1 MINTHT
7 ESPGA
12 TVAPWLL
19 YLLMAG
25 LAICL
30 LPTYYSFAHTVWGR
44 DDSGHG
50 PIILGIAFWL
60 MWRERQTFWALPA
73 EGAAPIAG
81 LGVMALAMGVYVLG
95 RSQGIDTV
103 EGASHI
109 FALMSCMLLLR
120 GWAGVRV
127 LWFPLAFLIFMVP
140 VPGIV
145 AQMLTLP
152 LKSAVSFCAEN
163 ILHVMGYPMARS
175 GVVLMVGPYQLLV
188 ADACSGLNSIFTL
201 ESLGLVYMKLMNYRS
216 TARNAILA
224 FMILPI
230 SFVANTTRV
239 ISLVLVTYYFG
250 DEFAQG
256 IFHETA
262 GLILFSVALVLIYG
276 FDLFLSKFFNEAQ
289 HGAS

>member
-1 MINTHT
+1 MTNTHI
-7 ESPGA
+7 EPQGA
-12 TVAPWLL
+12 QIAPWLA
-19 YLLMAG
+19 YLLAAA

-30 LPTYYSFAHTVWGR
+30 LPTYYDFSHSVWGR

-60 MWRERQTFWALPA
+60 MWRERQVFWGLPA
-73 EGAAPIAG
+73 VGAPVAG
-81 LGVMALAMGVYVLG
+81 LGVMAFAMAVYVLG

-127 LWFPLAFLIFMVP
+127 FWFPLVFMIFMVP

-163 ILHVMGYPMARS
+163 LLHMLGYPMARS
-175 GVVLMVGPYQLLV
+175 GVVLVVGPYQLLV

-216 TARNAILA
+216 PSRNIILA
-224 FMILPI
+224 LMILPI
-230 SFVANTTRV
+230 SFIANTTRV
-239 ISLVLVTYYFG
+239 ISLVLVTYYLG
-250 DEFAQG
+250 DEVAQG
-256 IFHETA
+256 VFHEMA

-276 FDLFLSKFFNEAQ
+276 FDRFLSRFFSEVS
-289 HGAS
+289 HGAQ

>member
-1 MINTHT
+1 MTNSHT
-7 ESPGA
+7 ESSGA
-12 TVAPWLL
+12 PLAPWLL
-19 YLLMAG
+19 FLLMAG

-50 PIILGIAFWL
+50 PIILGIAVWL
-60 MWRERQTFWALPA
+60 MWRDRQAFWGLPA
-73 EGAAPIAG
+73 DGAPVVG

-95 RSQGIDTV
+95 RSQGIDTL

-109 FALMSCMLLLR
+109 LALMSCMLLLR

-127 LWFPLAFLIFMVP
+127 MWFPLVFMIFMIP

-163 ILHVMGYPMARS
+163 ILHVLGYPMARS
-175 GVVLMVGPYQLLV
+175 GVVLVVGPYQLLV

-201 ESLGLVYMKLMNYRS
+201 ESLGLVYMKLMDYRS
-216 TARNAILA
+216 TARNLILA

-230 SFVANTTRV
+230 SFIANTTRV

-250 DEFAQG
+250 DEVAQG

-289 HGAS
+289 HGAR

>member
-1 MINTHT
+1 MTST
-7 ESPGA
+7 PAESLGA
-12 TVAPWLL
+12 KIAPWHLCLL
-19 YLLMAG
+19 IAG
-25 LAICL
+25 LAMCL
-30 LPTYYSFAHTVWGR
+30 LPTYYDFAHTVWGR

-60 MWRERQTFWALPA
+60 MWREREAFWRLPA
-73 EGAAPIAG
+73 VGAPLTG
-81 LGVMALAMGVYVLG
+81 VCVMALAMAVYVMG

-109 FALMSCMLLLR
+109 LALMACMLLVR
-120 GWAGVRV
+120 GWAGVRL

-163 ILHVMGYPMARS
+163 ILHALGFPMARS
-175 GVVLMVGPYQLLV
+175 GVVLVVGPYQLLV

-216 TARNAILA
+216 AMRNVILA
-224 FMILPI
+224 IMILPI
-230 SFVANTTRV
+230 SFIANTTRV

-276 FDLFLSKFFNEAQ
+276 FDRILSVFFKEVP
-289 HGAS
+289 HGAK